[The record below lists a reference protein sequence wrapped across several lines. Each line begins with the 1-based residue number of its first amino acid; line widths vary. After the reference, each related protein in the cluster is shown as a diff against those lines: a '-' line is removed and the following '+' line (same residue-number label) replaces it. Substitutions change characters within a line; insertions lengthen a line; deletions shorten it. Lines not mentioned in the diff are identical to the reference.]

1 MLRRSLSLLFI
12 LSAFWLKAQSDS
24 VRTQRQWEQP
34 QKAALASAL
43 VPGAGQILNRQLWK
57 APIAWGIMAGSGY
70 YLYLNQN
77 NFRRL
82 STAIDLRL
90 DNDPATVDEFDGQF
104 TVNQLFSLQND
115 YRRRRDYAV
124 LGVGA
129 GYLFQVL
136 DAYAAGHLVDFD
148 VTPNLSAQI
157 RPAFGPQTTFGAQ
170 LTLAWH

>member
-1 MLRRSLSLLFI
+1 MRAIFTLLVLSGPI
-12 LSAFWLKAQSDS
+12 LWAQSDS
-24 VRTQRQWEQP
+24 ARAPRAWGQP
-34 QKAALASAL
+34 EKAAIASAL
-43 VPGAGQILNRQLWK
+43 IPGAGQILNKQIWK

-70 YLYLNQN
+70 YLYQNQSSYK
-77 NFRRL
+77 RL
-82 STAIDLRL
+82 TNAIDLRL
-90 DNDPATVDEFDGQF
+90 DGNPLTVDEFDGQF

-148 VTPNLSAQI
+148 VSPNLSGRV
-157 RPAFGPQTTFGAQ
+157 RPAFGPNATFGAN
-170 LTLAWH
+170 LTFAWH

>member
-1 MLRRSLSLLFI
+1 MRAIFI
-12 LSAFWLKAQSDS
+12 LLILSGPILMAQSDS
-24 VRTQRQWEQP
+24 ARTPRVWGQP
-34 QKAALASAL
+34 EKSAIASAVL
-43 VPGAGQILNRQLWK
+43 PGAGQILNKQIWK
-57 APIAWGIMAGSGY
+57 APIALGIMAGSGY
-70 YLYLNQN
+70 YLYLNQQSFN
-77 NFRRL
+77 RL
-82 STAIDLRL
+82 SRAIDLRL
-90 DNDPATVDEFDGQF
+90 DNDPLTLDEFDGQF
-104 TVNQLFSLQND
+104 STNQLFSLQND

-148 VTPNLSAQI
+148 VSPNLSARF

>member
-1 MLRRSLSLLFI
+1 VRTIIILLI
-12 LSAFWLKAQSDS
+12 LCGPNLWAQSDS
-24 VRTQRQWEQP
+24 ARTPRAWGQP
-34 QKAALASAL
+34 EKAAVASAL
-43 VPGAGQILNRQLWK
+43 IPGAGQILNKQIWK

-70 YLYLNQN
+70 YLYQNQRSYN
-77 NFRRL
+77 RL
-82 STAIDLRL
+82 TTAIDLRL
-90 DNDPATVDEFDGQF
+90 DNDPLTVDEFDGQF
-104 TVNQLFSLQND
+104 STNQLFSLQND

-148 VTPNLSAQI
+148 VSPNLSARF

>member
-1 MLRRSLSLLFI
+1 MRAIIILLI
-12 LSAFWLKAQSDS
+12 LSGPILWAQSDS
-24 VRTQRQWEQP
+24 ARTPHAWGQP
-34 QKAALASAL
+34 EKAAVASAL
-43 VPGAGQILNRQLWK
+43 IPGAGQILNKQIWK

-70 YLYLNQN
+70 YLYQNQRSYN
-77 NFRRL
+77 RL
-82 STAIDLRL
+82 TTAIDLRL
-90 DNDPATVDEFDGQF
+90 DDDPLTLDEFDGQYS
-104 TVNQLFSLQND
+104 TNQLFSLQND

-148 VTPNLSAQI
+148 VSPNLSARF
-157 RPAFGPQTTFGAQ
+157 RPAFVPQTTFGAQ

>member
-1 MLRRSLSLLFI
+1 MGTTPESGARQRLGSGRGPN
-12 LSAFWLKAQSDS
+12 
-24 VRTQRQWEQP
+24 TQP
-34 QKAALASAL
+34 AALE
-43 VPGAGQILNRQLWK
+43 G
-57 APIAWGIMAGSGY
+57 
-70 YLYLNQN
+70 LNQN

-90 DNDPATVDEFDGQF
+90 DNDPGTVDEFDGQF

-148 VTPNLSAQI
+148 VSPNLSAQI

>member
-1 MLRRSLSLLFI
+1 MRRSLFFLLI
-12 LSAFWLKAQSDS
+12 LSAYWATAQSDT
-24 VRTQRQWEQP
+24 VRAPKSWEQP
-34 QKAALASAL
+34 EKAALASAL
-43 VPGAGQILNRQLWK
+43 VPGAGQILNRQIWK

-70 YLYLNQN
+70 YLYINQKSFN
-77 NFRRL
+77 RL

-90 DNDPATVDEFDGQF
+90 DSDPLTVDEFDGQF
-104 TVNQLFSLQND
+104 STNQLFSLQND

-148 VTPNLSAQI
+148 VSPNLNAQV
-157 RPAFGPQTTFGAQ
+157 RPSFGPQTTFGAQ

>member
-1 MLRRSLSLLFI
+1 VRTLFLI
-12 LSAFWLKAQSDS
+12 TLLSASTLWAQPDS
-24 VRTQRQWEQP
+24 VHTRQPWGQP

-43 VPGAGQILNRQLWK
+43 LPGAGQIANKQLWK

-70 YLYLNQN
+70 YFYQN
-77 NFRRL
+77 YASFRRL
-82 STAIDLRL
+82 SNAIDYRL
-90 DNDPATVDEFDGQF
+90 DGDPLTVDEFDGQF

-115 YRRRRDYAV
+115 YRRRRDYAF

-148 VTPNLSAQI
+148 VSPNLSGRF
-157 RPAFGPQTTFGAQ
+157 RPAFGPNATFGAN

>member
-1 MLRRSLSLLFI
+1 MRAIFI
-12 LSAFWLKAQSDS
+12 LLILSGPILMAQSDS
-24 VRTQRQWEQP
+24 ARTPRVWGQP
-34 QKAALASAL
+34 EKSAIASAL
-43 VPGAGQILNRQLWK
+43 IPGAGQILNKQIWK
-57 APIAWGIMAGSGY
+57 APIALGIMAGSGY
-70 YLYLNQN
+70 YLYLNQQSFN
-77 NFRRL
+77 RL
-82 STAIDLRL
+82 SRAIDLRL
-90 DNDPATVDEFDGQF
+90 DNDPLTLDEFDGQF
-104 TVNQLFSLQND
+104 STNQLFSLQND

-148 VTPNLSAQI
+148 VSPNLSARF

>member
-1 MLRRSLSLLFI
+1 MRTIVILTLLNCSG
-12 LSAFWLKAQSDS
+12 LWAQTDSAH
-24 VRTQRQWEQP
+24 TRQPWGQP

-43 VPGAGQILNRQLWK
+43 LPGAGQIANKQLWK
-57 APIAWGIMAGSGY
+57 APIAWGIIAGSGY
-70 YLYLNQN
+70 YFYQN
-77 NFRRL
+77 YASFRRL
-82 STAIDLRL
+82 SNAIDYRL
-90 DNDPATVDEFDGQF
+90 DGDPLTVDEFDGQF

-115 YRRRRDYAV
+115 YRRRRDYAF

-148 VTPNLSAQI
+148 VSPNLSARF

-170 LTLAWH
+170 LTLAWY

>member
-1 MLRRSLSLLFI
+1 
-12 LSAFWLKAQSDS
+12 
-24 VRTQRQWEQP
+24 
-34 QKAALASAL
+34 
-43 VPGAGQILNRQLWK
+43 
-57 APIAWGIMAGSGY
+57 MAGSGH